1 MRIYLKR
8 LTLLAA
14 RDVFVFH
21 HGSATFRTYPET
33 LPYDKI
39 LKENHQLFL
48 DKWKDYVKGEC

>member
-1 MRIYLKR
+1 MAR
-8 LTLLAA
+8 LAA
-14 RDVFVFH
+14 VFH